1 MGCNNTSVLNEN
13 AKCLFE
19 EINLGK
25 FTLRNK
31 IAMASMTRMRTTD
44 GTPNDLYVEYYS
56 QRASDCGF
64 ILTECLAVSD
74 RGEGFPGNCQ
84 AFTEKHKEG
93 WKKVID
99 EVHRKKG
106 IIFGQ
111 IVHAGRAAAKAKLN
125 GQQALAPSA
134 ILNRSRQDYETPKE
148 MSKEE
153 IKEVINEFVHSA
165 KLLKEA
171 GMDGIEIH
179 SANGYL
185 IDQFLRDGTNTRT
198 DEYGGSIENR
208 SRFFLEILDEVIKIF
223 GANRVGCKLT
233 PIGRYNDMFDS
244 NPKALMDHLLK
255 ELNSRKVAFVELCRG
270 DNQESKHQIKGEDQI
285 KDVFDGAKNLLPNVV
300 LIGNTRF
307 SAEEANNLI
316 KKKVID
322 MVSFATNYIANPDL
336 AYRISN
342 NFELA
347 QPDWGKAFGG
357 GKEGFTDYKHYEIK
371 KTNEESKETT
381 KK

>member
-13 AKCLFE
+13 AKNLFE
-19 EINLGK
+19 EISLGK
-25 FTLRNK
+25 FTLRNR
-31 IAMASMTRMRTTD
+31 IAMAAMTRMRTTD

-56 QRASDCGF
+56 QRANDAGL
-64 ILTECLAVSD
+64 IITECLAVSD

-106 IIFGQ
+106 VIFGQ
-111 IVHAGRAAAKAKLN
+111 LVHAGRAAAKAKLN
-125 GQQALAPSA
+125 GQIALAPSA
-134 ILNRSRQDYETPKE
+134 ILNRSRNDYETPKE
-148 MSKEE
+148 MTKEE
-153 IKEVINEFVHSA
+153 IKEVINEFIHSA

-171 GMDGIEIH
+171 GIDGIEIH

-198 DEYGGSIENR
+198 DEYGGSVENR
-208 SRFFLEILDEVIKIF
+208 SRFFLEIMDEMIKLF

-233 PIGRYNDMFDS
+233 PVGRYNDMFDS
-244 NPKALMDHLLK
+244 KPKELLDYLLK
-255 ELNSRKVAFVELCRG
+255 QLNSRKIAFVELSRADG
-270 DNQESKHQIKGEDQI
+270 QESKYEIKGEDQI
-285 KDVFDGAKNLLPNVV
+285 KDLYDGVKKLLPDVV
-300 LIGNTRF
+300 LIGNSKFT
-307 SAEEANNLI
+307 ADEANDKI

-336 AYRISN
+336 AYRIAN

-357 GKEGFTDYKHYEIK
+357 GKEGFSDYKHYEIK
-371 KTNEESKETT
+371 KEEV